1 MNDENKQSLLQAEY
15 FNLQSKISEYD
26 SKALTIKT
34 WSISFS
40 LAAMVAAFSYRAPL
54 ALLLGSLS
62 TLVFW
67 VLEAHWKTFQ
77 YAFYKRAWQIE
88 DFFEGKNVNIIPLQ
102 IGKSFTQSLLTQA
115 RKRFFKVLFWRHVFL
130 PHVFIFIIGIIIFII
145 NPESLTTLAS
155 RGD

>member
-1 MNDENKQSLLQAEY
+1 MEVSEIRSLLESEY

-54 ALLLGSLS
+54 ALLLGSVS
-62 TLVFW
+62 ALVFW

-77 YAFYKRAWQIE
+77 YAFYKRTWRIE
-88 DFFEGKNVNIIPLQ
+88 DFFAGRDNDIIPMQ
-102 IGKSFTQSLLTQA
+102 IGMSFKETMSQQTIG
-115 RKRFFKVLFWRHVFL
+115 RFFKVLFWRHVLL
-130 PHVFIFIIGIIIFII
+130 PHVFIFAIGITIYLID
-145 NPESLTTLAS
+145 PASLTTPPG
-155 RGD
+155 R